1 MDPLDGTGEFIAGS
15 GDFAT
20 LIALVRDNVPVLGV
34 IYAPESDLLY
44 WAVRGHGAFKEANG
58 ESRPIS
64 AIHHEHDQPDS
75 LVVAISRRQKL
86 ENLTRRLN
94 PAIHYELIPLGSS
107 SLKSCLVAEGVADC
121 YVRLGPTVE
130 WDTAA
135 AQCIV
140 EAAGGRILSLALQP
154 LSYNETESLENPD
167 FIVMG
172 DPDLAWGRILA
183 H

>member
-1 MDPLDGTGEFIAGS
+1 
-15 GDFAT
+15 
-20 LIALVRDNVPVLGV
+20 
-34 IYAPESDLLY
+34 
-44 WAVRGHGAFKEANG
+44 
-58 ESRPIS
+58 
-64 AIHHEHDQPDS
+64 
-75 LVVAISRRQKL
+75 
-86 ENLTRRLN
+86 
-94 PAIHYELIPLGSS
+94 PLGSS
-107 SLKSCLVAEGVADC
+107 SLKSCLVAEGAADC
-121 YVRLGPTVE
+121 YVRLGPTGE

-172 DPDLAWGRILA
+172 DPDLAWGSILA

>member
-1 MDPLDGTGEFIAGS
+1 M
-15 GDFAT
+15 
-20 LIALVRDNVPVLGV
+20 RDNVPVLGV
-34 IYAPESDLLY
+34 IYAPESDVLY
-44 WAVRGHGAFKEANG
+44 WAVRGHGAFKEVGG
-58 ESRPIS
+58 EIYPIS
-64 AIHHEHDQPDS
+64 AMHHEHDLPDA

-86 ENLTRRLN
+86 ERLTRRLN
-94 PAIHYELIPLGSS
+94 PALNYELIPLGSS
-107 SLKSCLVAEGVADC
+107 SLKSCLVAEGAADC
-121 YVRLGPTVE
+121 YVRLGPTGE

-140 EAAGGRILSLALQP
+140 EAAGGRILSLTLQP

-172 DPDLAWGRILA
+172 DPDLDWGKILA